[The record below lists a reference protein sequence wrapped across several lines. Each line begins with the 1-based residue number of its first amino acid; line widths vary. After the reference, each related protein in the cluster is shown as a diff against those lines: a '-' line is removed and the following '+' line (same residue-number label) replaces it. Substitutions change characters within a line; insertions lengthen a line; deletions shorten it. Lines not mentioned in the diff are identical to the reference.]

1 LGGITRKLALD
12 PVLSYSDRPG
22 QEKTLPLM
30 ALSFPHLF
38 ALHWFGIAIIVTAQR
53 SCFVKYALM
62 GISFFALLWFG
73 TFVLLLK

>member
-1 LGGITRKLALD
+1 MT
-12 PVLSYSDRPG
+12 
-22 QEKTLPLM
+22 EM
-30 ALSFPHLF
+30 AISFPHLF